1 MPNFHFQNED
11 VDKKIGK
18 FEVLTR
24 DKEEAMKKGY
34 GIEPNLLCLSSDKG
48 FLNRSVFRYIVIRLA
63 KWWRVCQCLVYCF
76 MICNNMTIHKCKDI
90 RAFAKSMRMHLVE
103 IIPVTSHWFQIH
115 DQQPFGAL
123 KKKMTQG
130 KIHVWTSTAGAL
142 QNNVDLLNPLLDHIE
157 MHAFE
162 AVYCVKRLLT

>member
-11 VDKKIGK
+11 VVKKIGK
-18 FEVLTR
+18 FEVLTQ

-34 GIEPNLLCLSSDKG
+34 GIEPNWLCLSSDKG

-63 KWWRVCQCLVYCF
+63 KWWRVSQCLVYCF
-76 MICNNMTIHKCKDI
+76 MICNNMTIHKCKDK
-90 RAFAKSMRMHLVE
+90 RAFAKSMRMHLVD

-123 KKKMTQG
+123 KKKDDPRKNTR
-130 KIHVWTSTAGAL
+130 
-142 QNNVDLLNPLLDHIE
+142 LD
-157 MHAFE
+157 
-162 AVYCVKRLLT
+162 VYRGCVKE